1 MPTRDLVASIEPSFS
16 RSDNSLICGLGLFVN
31 KKASVALPRID
42 VLQANSGPDS
52 NRLRSLSSRAI
63 DVAVAPTGTKAAN
76 EEICNHHDNDRA
88 MCRLIACVPTTCLG
102 SRHVGLTGVA
112 IADVSIRCSESSRMS
127 GGVAGECPGHMG
139 LEWTSHFQCREP
151 TSAVDSRW
159 QTVQC
164 KSR

>member
-52 NRLRSLSSRAI
+52 NRLRSLNPRVVHVALAPSR
-63 DVAVAPTGTKAAN
+63 TKAAN

-88 MCRLIACVPTTCLG
+88 VCRPIACVPVTCFG
-102 SRHVGLTGVA
+102 TRHVGPTGFA

-139 LEWTSHFQCREP
+139 LEWTSHFQCGQSA
-151 TSAVDSRW
+151 SAVDCRW
-159 QTVQC
+159 HTVQC